1 MPNHSQPGPRRL
13 DIRKYANRR
22 FYDATRSKH
31 ITQEEIHQFIRN
43 GHEVRVTDAKTG
55 EDITVR
61 VLAQIILD
69 MDEPKLAVFPVE
81 LLHRLIQSNETLM
94 RDFVEKYFNQAL
106 MVFLESRKKFEEQ
119 LRSAT
124 GLGMVPPQAMDWA
137 RMIGTPFLSPFATNV
152 AHPPTGCGRRRTARH
167 TSTRRNWSAPCASC
181 RNMSSRCNGNTP
193 AAMADRA
200 RKPLDVRLGGSS
212 PALCICITRVTASG
226 RAEAN

>member
-1 MPNHSQPGPRRL
+1 MPNQGQAEPRRL

-22 FYDATRSKH
+22 FYDATRSRH

-43 GHEVRVTDAKTG
+43 GHEVRVTDATTG

-106 MVFLESRKKFEEQ
+106 MLFLESRKKFEEQ
-119 LRSAT
+119 LRTAT
-124 GLGMVPPQAMDWA
+124 GLGIVPPQAMDWA
-137 RMIGTPFLSPFATNV
+137 RLMGTPFLSPLAPDV
-152 AHPPTGCGRRRTARH
+152 AHPSTA
-167 TSTRRNWSAPCASC
+167 A
-181 RNMSSRCNGNTP
+181 
-193 AAMADRA
+193 
-200 RKPLDVRLGGSS
+200 
-212 PALCICITRVTASG
+212 
-226 RAEAN
+226 AEAAPRTDERTQELVRAVRDLQEQVQLLQGKHPSGTGRSRKKATSRVLKKGHPG

>member
-1 MPNHSQPGPRRL
+1 MPNQRQPDPRRL

-55 EDITVR
+55 ADITGR

-69 MDEPKLAVFPVE
+69 MDELKLAVFPVE

-106 MVFLESRKKFEEQ
+106 MLFLESRKKFEEQ

-124 GLGMVPPQAMDWA
+124 GLGMVPAQTMDWA
-137 RMIGTPFLSPFATNV
+137 RLIGTPFPSPIATNV
-152 AHPPTGCGRRRTARH
+152 AHPPSTVAAAAAHGDERTHELERAVRELQERVQSLQGKHARGTGRSRKKT
-167 TSTRRNWSAPCASC
+167 TRRP
-181 RNMSSRCNGNTP
+181 
-193 AAMADRA
+193 ADR
-200 RKPLDVRLGGSS
+200 K
-212 PALCICITRVTASG
+212 
-226 RAEAN
+226 

>member
-1 MPNHSQPGPRRL
+1 MPNRSQPEPTRL

-22 FYDATRSKH
+22 FYDATRSRH

-43 GHEVRVTDAKTG
+43 GHEVRVTDARTS

-106 MVFLESRKKFEEQ
+106 MLFLESRKKFEEQ

-124 GLGMVPPQAMDWA
+124 GLGIVPPQAMDWA
-137 RMIGTPFLSPFATNV
+137 RLMGTPFLAPLATNMGQHATAAAEGARGTHDRTQELERAV
-152 AHPPTGCGRRRTARH
+152 LELQEQVQSLQGQHTRSNASSRKKTTRRR
-167 TSTRRNWSAPCASC
+167 AP
-181 RNMSSRCNGNTP
+181 R
-193 AAMADRA
+193 
-200 RKPLDVRLGGSS
+200 
-212 PALCICITRVTASG
+212 
-226 RAEAN
+226 E

>member
-1 MPNHSQPGPRRL
+1 MPNHGQPEPRRL

-22 FYDATRSKH
+22 FYDATRSRH

-55 EDITVR
+55 EDITIR

-106 MVFLESRKKFEEQ
+106 MLFLESRKKFEEQ
-119 LRSAT
+119 LRTAT
-124 GLGMVPPQAMDWA
+124 GLGIVPPQAMDWA
-137 RMIGTPFLSPFATNV
+137 RMMGTPFLSPFAPNV
-152 AHPPTGCGRRRTARH
+152 AHAPPAAAETASPQHERTQDLERAVRELQAQVQSLHGRRSRGTGR
-167 TSTRRNWSAPCASC
+167 SRRN
-181 RNMSSRCNGNTP
+181 
-193 AAMADRA
+193 AAKRPVR
-200 RKPLDVRLGGSS
+200 RK
-212 PALCICITRVTASG
+212 
-226 RAEAN
+226 

>member
-1 MPNHSQPGPRRL
+1 MPNRGQPAPSRL

-22 FYDATRSKH
+22 FYDATRSRH
-31 ITQEEIHQFIRN
+31 ITQEEIHQFIRS
-43 GHEVRVTDAKTG
+43 GHEVRVTDARTG

-106 MVFLESRKKFEEQ
+106 MLFLESRKKFEEQ

-124 GLGMVPPQAMDWA
+124 GLGIVPPPPMDWA
-137 RMIGTPFLSPFATNV
+137 RIMGTPFLSPL
-152 AHPPTGCGRRRTARH
+152 PPTMGQPPRSAADDVPGREERTRELERAVRDLQDRVRSLQGTHPRRTGPSRRKTTRRRVQ
-167 TSTRRNWSAPCASC
+167 
-181 RNMSSRCNGNTP
+181 G
-193 AAMADRA
+193 D
-200 RKPLDVRLGGSS
+200 
-212 PALCICITRVTASG
+212 
-226 RAEAN
+226 

>member
-1 MPNHSQPGPRRL
+1 MPNHSRPDPRRL

-31 ITQEEIHQFIRN
+31 ITLEEIHQCIRN

-55 EDITVR
+55 DDITVR

-94 RDFVEKYFNQAL
+94 HDFVEKYFNQAL

-124 GLGMVPPQAMDWA
+124 GLGMVPPPAMDWA
-137 RMIGTPFLSPFATNV
+137 RMMGTPFLSPLATS
-152 AHPPTGCGRRRTARH
+152 AAPPPAAAADGAPRTHEHTQELERAVRDLQERVQSLQRTHARRDGRSRKKT
-167 TSTRRNWSAPCASC
+167 TRR
-181 RNMSSRCNGNTP
+181 P
-193 AAMADRA
+193 AG
-200 RKPLDVRLGGSS
+200 RK
-212 PALCICITRVTASG
+212 
-226 RAEAN
+226 

>member
-1 MPNHSQPGPRRL
+1 MRTRSQPEPGRL

-31 ITQEEIHQFIRN
+31 ITQEEIHQCIRN

-106 MVFLESRKKFEEQ
+106 MLFLESRKKFEEQ

-124 GLGMVPPQAMDWA
+124 GLGIVPSQAMDWA
-137 RMIGTPFLSPFATNV
+137 RLMGTPFLSPLATNAGHPATAAAERAPG
-152 AHPPTGCGRRRTARH
+152 AHERTQELERAVRELREQVQSLQGKHPRGNGRSRKNT
-167 TSTRRNWSAPCASC
+167 TRR
-181 RNMSSRCNGNTP
+181 P
-193 AAMADRA
+193 AQ
-200 RKPLDVRLGGSS
+200 RK
-212 PALCICITRVTASG
+212 
-226 RAEAN
+226 

>member
-1 MPNHSQPGPRRL
+1 M

-94 RDFVEKYFNQAL
+94 HDFVEK
-106 MVFLESRKKFEEQ
+106 
-119 LRSAT
+119 
-124 GLGMVPPQAMDWA
+124 
-137 RMIGTPFLSPFATNV
+137 
-152 AHPPTGCGRRRTARH
+152 
-167 TSTRRNWSAPCASC
+167 
-181 RNMSSRCNGNTP
+181 
-193 AAMADRA
+193 
-200 RKPLDVRLGGSS
+200 
-212 PALCICITRVTASG
+212 
-226 RAEAN
+226 

>member
-1 MPNHSQPGPRRL
+1 MPNQSRPDPRRL

-31 ITQEEIHQFIRN
+31 ITQEEIHQCIRN

-94 RDFVEKYFNQAL
+94 HDFVEKYFNQAL

-124 GLGMVPPQAMDWA
+124 GLGMVPPPAMDWA
-137 RMIGTPFLSPFATNV
+137 RMMGTPFLSPLATSP
-152 AHPPTGCGRRRTARH
+152 AHPPAAAADGAPRSHEHAQELERAVRDLQERVQSLQRTHARRDGRSRKKT
-167 TSTRRNWSAPCASC
+167 TRR
-181 RNMSSRCNGNTP
+181 P
-193 AAMADRA
+193 AG
-200 RKPLDVRLGGSS
+200 RK
-212 PALCICITRVTASG
+212 
-226 RAEAN
+226 

>member
-1 MPNHSQPGPRRL
+1 MPNHGQPERRRL

-31 ITQEEIHQFIRN
+31 VTQEEIHQFIRN

-61 VLAQIILD
+61 VLAQIMLD

-106 MVFLESRKKFEEQ
+106 MLFLESRKKFEEQ
-119 LRSAT
+119 LRTAT
-124 GLGMVPPQAMDWA
+124 GLGIVPPQAMDWV
-137 RMIGTPFLSPFATNV
+137 RMMGTPFLSPLATNV
-152 AHPPTGCGRRRTARH
+152 AHPPTASAETEPRTDERTQELERAVRELQEQVQLLQGKQRRGNGLSRKKTAR
-167 TSTRRNWSAPCASC
+167 R
-181 RNMSSRCNGNTP
+181 P
-193 AAMADRA
+193 AQR
-200 RKPLDVRLGGSS
+200 S
-212 PALCICITRVTASG
+212 
-226 RAEAN
+226 

>member
-1 MPNHSQPGPRRL
+1 L
-13 DIRKYANRR
+13 EIRKYANRR

-31 ITQEEIHQFIRN
+31 ITQEQIHQFIRN
-43 GHEVRVTDAKTG
+43 GHEVRVTDAKTR

-94 RDFVEKYFNQAL
+94 HDFVEKYFNQAL

-124 GLGMVPPQAMDWA
+124 GLGMEPPQTWDWA
-137 RMIGTPFLSPFATNV
+137 RMMETPFLSPFATNV
-152 AHPPTGCGRRRTARH
+152 AHPSRAAAEGAPPANEHTKELERAVRDLQEHVQALQRKQTRRDGRSRKKTTRRR
-167 TSTRRNWSAPCASC
+167 
-181 RNMSSRCNGNTP
+181 
-193 AAMADRA
+193 
-200 RKPLDVRLGGSS
+200 
-212 PALCICITRVTASG
+212 
-226 RAEAN
+226 AEGK

>member
-1 MPNHSQPGPRRL
+1 MPHHNHPDPRRL

-31 ITQEEIHQFIRN
+31 TTQEEILQFIRN

-69 MDEPKLAVFPVE
+69 MDELKLAVFPVE

-137 RMIGTPFLSPFATNV
+137 GMIGTPFMSPFATNA
-152 AHPPTGCGRRRTARH
+152 AHPPQATAGRAPH
-167 TSTRRNWSAPCASC
+167 TNEHTQELERAVRDLQERVQSLQRKQTRRAG
-181 RNMSSRCNGNTP
+181 RSRQKTTRRP
-193 AAMADRA
+193 AG
-200 RKPLDVRLGGSS
+200 RK
-212 PALCICITRVTASG
+212 
-226 RAEAN
+226 

>member
-1 MPNHSQPGPRRL
+1 MRTRGQPEPGRL

-94 RDFVEKYFNQAL
+94 RDFVEKYFSQAL
-106 MVFLESRKKFEEQ
+106 MLFLESRKKFEEQ

-124 GLGMVPPQAMDWA
+124 GLGIVPPQAMDWA
-137 RMIGTPFLSPFATNV
+137 RLMGTPFLSPLATN
-152 AHPPTGCGRRRTARH
+152 AGHPATAGAERAPGTHERTQELERAVRELQEQVQSLQGKHPRGNGRSRKKT
-167 TSTRRNWSAPCASC
+167 TRR
-181 RNMSSRCNGNTP
+181 P
-193 AAMADRA
+193 AQR
-200 RKPLDVRLGGSS
+200 
-212 PALCICITRVTASG
+212 
-226 RAEAN
+226 E

>member
-1 MPNHSQPGPRRL
+1 MPTHGQPDPRRL

-31 ITQEEIHQFIRN
+31 ITQEEIHQFIRS

-55 EDITVR
+55 KDITVR

-94 RDFVEKYFNQAL
+94 HDFVQKYFNQAL
-106 MVFLESRKKFEEQ
+106 MLFLESRKKFEEQ

-137 RMIGTPFLSPFATNV
+137 RLMGTPFLSPFASNV
-152 AHPPTGCGRRRTARH
+152 AHPPGAAANAAPRTDERTQELERAVRELQERVQSLQGKHTRGNGR
-167 TSTRRNWSAPCASC
+167 
-181 RNMSSRCNGNTP
+181 SRKKTTKRP
-193 AAMADRA
+193 AE
-200 RKPLDVRLGGSS
+200 RK
-212 PALCICITRVTASG
+212 
-226 RAEAN
+226 

>member
-1 MPNHSQPGPRRL
+1 MPTQGQPEPGRL

-22 FYDATRSKH
+22 FYDTTRSRH

-43 GHEVRVTDAKTG
+43 GHEVRVTDARTG

-106 MVFLESRKKFEEQ
+106 LLFLESRKKFEEQ
-119 LRSAT
+119 LRTAT
-124 GLGMVPPQAMDWA
+124 GLGIVPPQAIDWA
-137 RMIGTPFLSPFATNV
+137 RMIGTPFLSPLATTV
-152 AHPPTGCGRRRTARH
+152 AHAPTAAAEAPVRTRDRTQDLERAVRELQEQVQSLQGQQTHGNGRSRQK
-167 TSTRRNWSAPCASC
+167 STRR
-181 RNMSSRCNGNTP
+181 P
-193 AAMADRA
+193 AR
-200 RKPLDVRLGGSS
+200 RK
-212 PALCICITRVTASG
+212 
-226 RAEAN
+226 